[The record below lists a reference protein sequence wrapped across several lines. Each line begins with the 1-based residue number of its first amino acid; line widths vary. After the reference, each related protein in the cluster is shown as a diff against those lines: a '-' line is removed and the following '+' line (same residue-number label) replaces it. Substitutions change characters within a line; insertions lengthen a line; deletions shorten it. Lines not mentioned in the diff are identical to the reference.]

1 MNATLQNHSQASWFV
16 MRDLKRPNAK
26 QPAYQYLQEKN
37 IRVFTPMKWQLSQ
50 VNGKCIRRE
59 VPYVQDLLFVHEERK
74 LLDPIVESVPT
85 LQYRWLRHTWREPMT
100 VPDAEMDR
108 FIRAAQGSSS
118 PKYFMP
124 EEITPAM
131 LRRRI
136 RIIGGLLDGC
146 EGTLLTVRGSKVKRL
161 LVQSPDLLAVAV
173 EVNPEY
179 IQLL

>member
-1 MNATLQNHSQASWFV
+1 

-37 IRVFTPMKWQLSQ
+37 IQVFTPMKWQLSQ

-74 LLDPIVESVPT
+74 RLEPIVESVPT

-108 FIRAAQGSSS
+108 FIRATQSSSS
-118 PKYFMP
+118 PKYFLP

-136 RIIGGLLDGC
+136 RIVGGLLMA
-146 EGTLLTVRGSKVKRL
+146 VKAP
-161 LVQSPDLLAVAV
+161 S
-173 EVNPEY
+173 
-179 IQLL
+179 

>member
-1 MNATLQNHSQASWFV
+1 
-16 MRDLKRPNAK
+16 
-26 QPAYQYLQEKN
+26 
-37 IRVFTPMKWQLSQ
+37 MKWHLSQ
-50 VNGKCIRRE
+50 VNGKSIRRE

-74 LLDPIVESVPT
+74 RLDPIVESVPT

-100 VPDAEMDR
+100 VPDAEMER
-108 FIRAAQGSSS
+108 FIHATQSSSS
-118 PKYFMP
+118 PKYFLP

-136 RIIGGLLDGC
+136 RIVGGLLDGC

-161 LVQSPDLLAVAV
+161 LVQIPDLLAVAV

>member
-1 MNATLQNHSQASWFV
+1 MDTPLPQQSQSSWFV

-37 IRVFTPMKWQLSQ
+37 IQVFTPMKWHLSQ
-50 VNGKCIRRE
+50 VNGKSIRRE
-59 VPYVQDLLFVHEERK
+59 VPYVQDLLFVHEDRK
-74 LLDPIVESVPT
+74 RLDPIVESTPT
-85 LQYRWLRHTWREPMT
+85 LQYRWLRNTWRKPMT
-100 VPDAEMDR
+100 VPDAEMER
-108 FIRAAQGSSS
+108 FIHATQSSSS
-118 PKYFMP
+118 PKYFLP

-136 RIIGGLLDGC
+136 RIVGGLLDGC

-161 LVQSPDLLAVAV
+161 LVQIPDLLAVAV